1 MNYFEFCKKF
11 PIRQSFHTGLYGWE
25 RRLNCINLARCNFR
39 SIQAAGKNR
48 KTTFLSLEESSE
60 KRGNL

>member
-25 RRLNCINLARCNFR
+25 RRLNCINLAKCNFR

-48 KTTFLSLEESSE
+48 KTTFLSLGV
-60 KRGNL
+60 K